1 MSEFKSI
8 NGQLYCENVP
18 VENIAKKEG
27 TPLYVYSE
35 KSILSRFRLL
45 DDAFSEIP
53 HLICYSVK
61 CNSNISVLKLLAEQ
75 GAGFDIVSGGE
86 LFRVSKAGGD
96 TSKVV
101 FAGVGKSEKEITFAL
116 EKDIKVFTVESEQEL
131 ERINSI
137 AEKIGRKA
145 RIAMRVNPNVDPQ
158 THKYIS
164 TGKKEN
170 KFGLDIKRAK
180 KAYDSAMRLPA
191 IEPVGIQIHIGSQIL
206 KWVPFAEAIDK
217 MIPLIKELQ
226 GKGVPLEFFDIGGG
240 LGIVYKDEKPQTAQE
255 FADIVVPRVKPLNLT
270 LIMEPGRF
278 IMGNSGILV
287 TSVEYVKESGDK
299 TFVIVDSALNDL
311 IRPALYDAYHHII
324 PVKGNGNTV
333 RDVDVVGPICESGDF
348 FAKDRPLP
356 LPAEK
361 DLLAIKS
368 VGAYGFTMAS
378 NYNSRTRSAEVLVS
392 GGSYKIIRRRES
404 WEDLIRHETNLREGS
419 HQ

>member
-1 MSEFKSI
+1 MSEFKTI
-8 NGQLYCENVP
+8 NGQLHCENVS

-27 TPLYVYSE
+27 TPLYIYSE
-35 KSILSRFRLL
+35 KSILDRYRQL

-86 LFRVSKAGGD
+86 RFRVSTAGGD
-96 TSKVV
+96 TAKVV
-101 FAGVGKSEKEITFAL
+101 FAGVGKSKKEITFAL

-131 ERINSI
+131 ERINAI
-137 AEKIGRKA
+137 ANKNNKKA

-170 KFGLDIKRAK
+170 KFGIDIERAK
-180 KAYDSAMRLPA
+180 KAYDLAMRLPA
-191 IEPVGIQIHIGSQIL
+191 VEPIGIQIHIGSQIL
-206 KWVPFAEAIDK
+206 RWAPFAEAIDK
-217 MIPLIKELQ
+217 MIPVIKELQ
-226 GKGVPLEFFDIGGG
+226 EKGVPLEFFDIGGG
-240 LGIVYKDEKPQTAQE
+240 LGITYEDEKPQTAQE
-255 FADIVVPRVKPLNLT
+255 FADVIIPRIKPLNLT

-278 IMGNSGILV
+278 IMGNSGILL

-311 IRPALYDAYHHII
+311 IRPTLYEAYHRIV
-324 PVKGNGNTV
+324 PVVDSNNPI
-333 RDVDVVGPICESGDF
+333 RNVDVVGPICESGDF

-356 LPAEK
+356 LPVEK

-368 VGAYGFTMAS
+368 AGAYGFTMAS
-378 NYNSRTRSAEVLVS
+378 NYNSRTRSAEILVS
-392 GGSYKIIRRRES
+392 GDSYEVIRRRES
-404 WEDLIRHETNLREGS
+404 WEDLIRHETNPTEGS
-419 HQ
+419 R